1 MKKLLIRFLTIIIY
15 LVALLWLTEFKLWV
29 LLDIKTILMS
39 VFGTAL
45 LTLSGFKKGMP
56 LEDLKASA
64 GWNAMLTAYLTTFIL
79 LFSRL
84 SGPQNTDRL
93 LYDVAMNCRPLLYG
107 LIINILLRGDAMK
120 SNVNTADQ
128 REGLKKGT
136 EVEPYNEDE
145 YKKMLH
151 SEGLTEREIEI
162 AYRIL
167 QGLSNRE
174 IGEKLFISE
183 STVKK
188 HTSNFYKKLGISNRE
203 QLKQY
208 IKAIH
213 TYPAGR
219 NASVDID
226 RQK

>member
-39 VFGTAL
+39 IFGTVL
-45 LTLSGFKKGMP
+45 LTLSGYKKGMP
-56 LEDLKASA
+56 MEDLKASA

-84 SGPQNTDRL
+84 SGSQNTDRL

-107 LIINILLRGDAMK
+107 LIINILLRGDERK
-120 SNVNTADQ
+120 SNINASDQ
-128 REGLKKGT
+128 QEF
-136 EVEPYNEDE
+136 VNEDSE
-145 YKKMLH
+145 KKPYHEDSYKIMLQK
-151 SEGLTEREIEI
+151 EGLTERETEI
-162 AYRIL
+162 ACDII

-188 HTSNFYKKLGISNRE
+188 HTSNLYKKLGINNRE

-208 IKAIH
+208 IKD
-213 TYPAGR
+213 
-219 NASVDID
+219 N
-226 RQK
+226 